1 MVAQG
6 ATHEKD
12 NFNLNGNDGMMP
24 LNLVIT
30 WSIVVKKRGRIEKKY
45 KKRWWLKMVFFLDFL
60 IILFM
65 NKLLEC
71 PNFSLLINC
80 SPLPYW

>member
-1 MVAQG
+1 VVAQS

-30 WSIVVKKRGRIEKKY
+30 
-45 KKRWWLKMVFFLDFL
+45 
-60 IILFM
+60 
-65 NKLLEC
+65 
-71 PNFSLLINC
+71 
-80 SPLPYW
+80 